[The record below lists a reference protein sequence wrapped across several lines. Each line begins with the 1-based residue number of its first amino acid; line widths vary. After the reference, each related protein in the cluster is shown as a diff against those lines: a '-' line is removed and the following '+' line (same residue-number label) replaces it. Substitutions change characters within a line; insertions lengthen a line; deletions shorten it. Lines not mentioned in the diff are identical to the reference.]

1 MNNLIETL
9 PKKIATRDKLFR
21 KFKKSKLNLEE
32 ILYKETRNTA
42 EALIKGK
49 KRKLLQE
56 ELSENI
62 VKPKELW
69 KIIKKLGLPDK
80 KDPTRN
86 ICFNTK
92 KDLTFFRRPIAN
104 TFKNCFA
111 KFANDLV
118 KKPPEPTV
126 EFGIPSLHQ
135 YYKGI

>member
-1 MNNLIETL
+1 MNDLIETL

-86 ICFNTK
+86 I
-92 KDLTFFRRPIAN
+92 
-104 TFKNCFA
+104 
-111 KFANDLV
+111 
-118 KKPPEPTV
+118 
-126 EFGIPSLHQ
+126 
-135 YYKGI
+135 